1 LAFFY
6 IFSFVLVCPTFILL
20 GITYLYG
27 KKQMLRFIK
36 RVVVTLGVL
45 YVLLCIGMYFFQ
57 EKLMFKP
64 IVLSETFSFDF
75 KRSFKEVKIPV
86 DSDVNLHALVF
97 RADSAKGIIVYNHG
111 NSGSVRG
118 YGDFAEIYNP
128 LGYDFLVYDYR
139 GYGKSEGAIES
150 QEQFYSDAQVV
161 YDFVK
166 KEFADSQIVV
176 IGYSIG
182 TAPAAYLAGNN
193 KPKHTI
199 LLAPFYSMLDMMDR
213 NYPYVPSFLLN
224 YPLESHKLVDKA
236 SSPVVIFH
244 GTSDETIPL
253 ASAEKFKKHL
263 KSKDQFFILQGQAHK
278 NVDRNESYLKIL
290 KGLLAK

>member
-1 LAFFY
+1 MFRFLKR
-6 IFSFVLVCPTFILL
+6 ILILL
-20 GITYLYG
+20 VVLYG
-27 KKQMLRFIK
+27 
-36 RVVVTLGVL
+36 
-45 YVLLCIGMYFFQ
+45 LLCGGMYFFQ
-57 EKLMFKP
+57 ERLMFKP
-64 IVLSETFSFDF
+64 IVLSQEF
-75 KRSFKEVKIPV
+75 KFEFERPFKELEINVE
-86 DSDVNLHALVF
+86 SGVNLHALLF
-97 RADSAKGIIVYNHG
+97 KADSSKGIIVYNHG

-176 IGYSIG
+176 IGYSMG

-224 YPLESHKLVDKA
+224 YPLESHRLVDKA
-236 SSPVVIFH
+236 SSPVAIFH
-244 GTSDETIPL
+244 CTSDETIPF

-263 KSKDQFFILQGQAHK
+263 KSKDQFFILEGQAHK

-290 KGLLAK
+290 QGLLAK